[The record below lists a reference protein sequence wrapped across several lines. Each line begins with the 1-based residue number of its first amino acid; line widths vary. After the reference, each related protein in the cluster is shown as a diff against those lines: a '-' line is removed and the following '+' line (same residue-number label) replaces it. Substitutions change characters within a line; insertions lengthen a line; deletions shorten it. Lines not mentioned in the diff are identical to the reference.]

1 MFKVI
6 PFQKSNVKNIKDADI
21 FEIWFDR
28 IDSKHYPEIFKK
40 IKKPIIYKIE
50 KINNKNLKNLKKNI
64 IKKSKYI
71 DIDLNA
77 SVKAEK
83 DLIKKIKKINPKI
96 KVIISYHNFKETPYE
111 KDLKKIYRKMLSQKA
126 DIVKFATQAKKI
138 SDSFRMLDFLS
149 SLNGKKQKAICL
161 CMGNEGLLTRIS
173 GHLFGN
179 YLMYF
184 SMDEKSKTAE
194 GQITIKKFKKFTNE
208 S

>member
-194 GQITIKKFKKFTNE
+194 GQITIRKFKKFTNE